1 MAGSSPPQLSRVT
14 PIVSWKRVGGNLR
27 RWLAEYE
34 EQSIRALISRH
45 DGKSNERI
53 LAVWKLRKTAGNWR
67 SLILTSEA
75 IYDATLGHRSCKR
88 RCHLATVRAITA
100 STVSGQFL
108 IHIDDSYDALYV
120 DRKARRA
127 RLCPPHQ
134 LRRTPAPAHA
144 SPTAPHPRTEQA
156 APHRTG
162 RAGCLRTPPHRSN
175 ETHETTRTAPH
186 SHPRPYPRLHS
197 PPPSRAPHPPSPPP
211 TTTTITSTVTTSTVA
226 TVATRQLAAASHRT
240 RRTKRLPSTGSCRR
254 RPSSARWRCRC
265 YTHQYN
271 PLPAHCCTPL
281 SQVELLHPPLQTLTR
296 ALLHL
301 PLASGVAPGGY
312 RPHAHP
318 AALQRLARPVEQQVA
333 GPPPP

>member
-108 IHIDDSYDALYV
+108 IHIDETYDALYV
-120 DRKARRA
+120 DRKNKEAAIDGIVRAAAKFRAVEVSLVKDANLTLIRLRSNAWLDQSSNKSQDQLGLLGSSSILRLLKRWSVDAQGGGMESVQLTAAAQKLSARGAAGPRKLLLTQRA
-127 RLCPPHQ
+127 LYVLQGSTCQRRLSLKKLGMVSLAVPSDDR
-134 LRRTPAPAHA
+134 LSHA
-144 SPTAPHPRTEQA
+144 SGGVAVTPGIAQAP
-156 APHRTG
+156 
-162 RAGCLRTPPHRSN
+162 TPPYHT
-175 ETHETTRTAPH
+175 EAYH
-186 SHPRPYPRLHS
+186 
-197 PPPSRAPHPPSPPP
+197 
-211 TTTTITSTVTTSTVA
+211 
-226 TVATRQLAAASHRT
+226 
-240 RRTKRLPSTGSCRR
+240 
-254 RPSSARWRCRC
+254 
-265 YTHQYN
+265 
-271 PLPAHCCTPL
+271 
-281 SQVELLHPPLQTLTR
+281 TLTM
-296 ALLHL
+296 
-301 PLASGVAPGGY
+301 
-312 RPHAHP
+312 PHTFTMHTP
-318 AALQRLARPVEQQVA
+318 
-333 GPPPP
+333 